1 MFEIVKKSAEWN
13 FSDLEISI
21 FLNLR
26 KIHSAEFFYNFA
38 CFFCVLKKKDLY
50 KKNMRSPT

>member
-38 CFFCVLKKKDLY
+38 CFFCVLKKKIFI
-50 KKNMRSPT
+50 KKI